1 MRREVLRSEGL
12 TDRYLKLV
20 LSEDAD
26 ERSHEA
32 AMMGDADGFT
42 GVLADGDACCSP
54 VAGVELTEDQAAR
67 FAGYLKAIA
76 DPSRLRLIS
85 VIAAR
90 PAGAACECELT
101 EPLGLSQPT
110 ISYHLTKL
118 LRAGLIERVSAPVTD
133 GDVPATAKCVYY
145 RVVPEALSA
154 VARALT
160 VTAP

>member
-1 MRREVLRSEGL
+1 MRREVLRSEGQ
-12 TDRYLKLV
+12 TDRYLELV

-32 AMMGDADGFT
+32 AMMGDADGST

-118 LRAGLIERVSAPVTD
+118 LRAGLIERVAAPAG
-133 GDVPATAKCVYY
+133 GDVPTTAKCVYY

>member
-1 MRREVLRSEGL
+1 VGQA
-12 TDRYLKLV
+12 DRYLER
-20 LSEDAD
+20 SISDD
-26 ERSHEA
+26 TGERSHEV
-32 AMMGDADGFT
+32 AMMGRTEVAR

-54 VAGVELTEDQAAR
+54 VSGVALTQDQAVR

-76 DPSRLRLIS
+76 NPSRLRLIS

-101 EPLGLSQPT
+101 GPLGLSQPT

-118 LRAGLIERVSAPVTD
+118 LRAGLIERVSAPAG
-133 GDVPATAKCVYY
+133 GDVPTTAKCVYY